1 MAGIETGYSD
11 FRMNN
16 HQPTATLPVSPAVH
30 VSGRPTLRVL
40 GTAISLLEE
49 LRVRAEQDLGIKV
62 VFDNNDFLT
71 TQHKAAQEPDSYDIY
86 DQCFHNLDIVWYWR
100 AIQPI
105 SIERI
110 TLWDE
115 INDLTKT
122 GRIGPSARLGQGDV
136 PAKKLY
142 VQPNLALGDAPSR
155 LISMLPT
162 THNFDSFAYR
172 TDVVRSTDNMNTW
185 GALFDERWAGRAA
198 LVDEPAIGIFD
209 AALAAQAAGLMS
221 FANIGNMTVSE
232 IDQLID
238 ILEEKKK
245 AGFFRTFW
253 RTAED
258 AARLMIE
265 GETDIQSMWSTGIN
279 ILNGQGIPVEQS
291 VPVEGY
297 RAWHGGLCLARGL
310 SGRMLDVAYDYLN
323 WWISGWPGAVVA
335 RQGYYISTPERSRQ
349 FMTPAEWDYWYEG
362 LPASEDLPGPDG
374 SIRIPAGSARSG
386 GSYWQRAN
394 CIAVWNTTMDE
405 HNYLVRRW
413 MQLVG

>member
-1 MAGIETGYSD
+1 
-11 FRMNN
+11 MNR
-16 HQPTATLPVSPAVH
+16 HQAPPASLAAPVIH
-30 VSGRPTLRVL
+30 VAGRPTLRVL

-49 LRVRAEQDLGIKV
+49 LRIGAEKDLGINI

-105 SIERI
+105 AIERI
-110 TLWDE
+110 KLWDE

-122 GRIGPSARLGQGDV
+122 GHIGPNARLGQGDAPV
-136 PAKKLY
+136 KKLF
-142 VQPNLALGDAPSR
+142 VQPNLELGDRPTR
-155 LISMLPT
+155 HISMLPT

-172 TDVVRSTDNMNTW
+172 TDQIANRAEVESW
-185 GALFDERWAGRAA
+185 AALLADKWSGRAA

-221 FANIGNMTVSE
+221 FRNIGNMTVAE
-232 IDQLID
+232 IDELIA
-238 ILEEKKK
+238 ILEERKRD
-245 AGFFRTFW
+245 GFFQGFW

-258 AARLMIE
+258 AARLMVE
-265 GETDIQSMWSTGIN
+265 NRTSIQSMWSTGIT
-279 ILNGQGIPVEQS
+279 ILNGQGVPVEQA
-291 VPVEGY
+291 VPAEGY
-297 RAWHGGLCLARGL
+297 RAWHGGLCLSRNL
-310 SGRMLDVAYDYLN
+310 DSRMLDVAYDYLN
-323 WWISGWPGAVVA
+323 WWISGWPGSVVA
-335 RQGYYISTPERSRQ
+335 RQGYYISTPERSREH
-349 FMTPAEWDYWYEG
+349 MTPAEWDYWYAG
-362 LPASEDLPGPDG
+362 LPAVEDLPGPDG
-374 SIRIPAGSARSG
+374 KIHIRAGSVRSG

-413 MQLVG
+413 MQLVGRN

>member
-1 MAGIETGYSD
+1 MSKHKSD
-11 FRMNN
+11 RS
-16 HQPTATLPVSPAVH
+16 TIAAPALHLV
-30 VSGRPTLRVL
+30 GRPKLRVL

-49 LRVRAEQDLGIKV
+49 LRLRAEEDLGIDV

-105 SIERI
+105 DVGRI
-110 TLWDE
+110 VLWDE

-122 GRIGPSARLGQGDV
+122 GHIGPNARLGQGDAPV
-136 PAKKLY
+136 KKLF
-142 VQPNLALGDAPSR
+142 VQPNLELGDAPSTS
-155 LISMLPT
+155 ISMLPT

-172 TDVVRSTDNMNTW
+172 TDVAPNSVAMNSW
-185 GALFDERWAGRAA
+185 AALLDERWAGRTA

-209 AALAAQAAGLMS
+209 AALAAQAAGLMC
-221 FANIGNMTVSE
+221 FDNIGSMSVDE
-232 IDQLID
+232 IDRLIGL
-238 ILEEKKK
+238 LEARKKD
-245 AGFFRTFW
+245 GYFRAFW

-258 AARLMIE
+258 AARLMLR

-279 ILNGQGIPVEQS
+279 ILNGQGVPVEQA
-291 VPVEGY
+291 VPAEGY
-297 RAWHGGLCLARGL
+297 RAWHGGLCLARHL
-310 SGRMLDVAYDYLN
+310 SGRMLDVAYEYLN

-335 RQGYYISTPERSRQ
+335 RQGYYISTPERSRA
-349 FMTPAEWDYWYEG
+349 FMSAAEWDYWYGG
-362 LPASEDLPGPDG
+362 LPATEDLPGPDG
-374 SIRIPAGSARSG
+374 TIRIKAGSVRSG

-413 MQLVG
+413 MQLVER

>member
-1 MAGIETGYSD
+1 
-11 FRMNN
+11 MNR
-16 HQPTATLPVSPAVH
+16 HHAPPASLAAPAIH
-30 VSGRPTLRVL
+30 AAGRPTLRVL

-49 LRVRAEQDLGIKV
+49 LRIGAEKDLGINI

-105 SIERI
+105 AIERI
-110 TLWDE
+110 KLWDE

-122 GRIGPSARLGQGDV
+122 GHIGPNARLGQGDAPV
-136 PAKKLY
+136 KKLF
-142 VQPNLALGDAPSR
+142 VQPNLELGDRPTR
-155 LISMLPT
+155 HISMLPT

-172 TDVVRSTDNMNTW
+172 TDQIANRAEVESW
-185 GALFDERWAGRAA
+185 AALLADKWSGRAA

-221 FANIGNMTVSE
+221 FRNIGNMTVAE
-232 IDQLID
+232 IDELIA
-238 ILEEKKK
+238 ILEERKRD
-245 AGFFRTFW
+245 GFFQGFW

-258 AARLMIE
+258 AARLMAE
-265 GETDIQSMWSTGIN
+265 NRTSIQSMWSTGIT
-279 ILNGQGIPVEQS
+279 ILNRQGLPVEQA
-291 VPVEGY
+291 VPAEGY
-297 RAWHGGLCLARGL
+297 RAWHGGLCLSRNL
-310 SGRMLDVAYDYLN
+310 DSRMLDVAYDYLN
-323 WWISGWPGAVVA
+323 WWISGWPGSVVA
-335 RQGYYISTPERSRQ
+335 RQGYYISTPGRSREH
-349 FMTPAEWDYWYEG
+349 MTPAEWDYWYGG
-362 LPASEDLPGPDG
+362 LPAVEDLPGPDG
-374 SIRIPAGSARSG
+374 KIHIRAGSVRSG

-413 MQLVG
+413 MQLVGRY

>member
-1 MAGIETGYSD
+1 MNKHTPTPAPATPALHTAGK
-11 FRMNN
+11 
-16 HQPTATLPVSPAVH
+16 PK
-30 VSGRPTLRVL
+30 LRVL

-49 LRVRAEQDLGIKV
+49 LRVKAEADLGIEV
-62 VFDNNDFLT
+62 SFDNNDFIV

-105 SIERI
+105 EISRI
-110 TLWDE
+110 ALWDE

-122 GRIGPSARLGQGDV
+122 GQIGPSARMGQGDV
-136 PAKKLY
+136 PARKLY
-142 VQPNLALGDAPSR
+142 VQPSFALGDTPTAR
-155 LISMLPT
+155 ISMLPT

-172 TDVVRSTDNMNTW
+172 TDAADRLAPMNSW
-185 GALFDERWAGRAA
+185 AALLDERWSGRTA

-221 FANIGNMTVSE
+221 FGNIGNMTVAE
-232 IDQLID
+232 IDQLVD
-238 ILEEKKK
+238 ILEARRK
-245 AGFFRTFW
+245 AGFFRGFW

-258 AARLMIE
+258 AAALMID
-265 GETDIQSMWSTGIN
+265 GQTDIQSMWSTGIG
-279 ILNGQGIPVEQS
+279 ILNSRGLPVEQAA
-291 VPVEGY
+291 PAEGY
-297 RAWHGGLCLARGL
+297 RAWHGGLCLSRRL

-335 RQGYYISTPERSRQ
+335 RQGYYISTPERSRCY
-349 FMTPAEWDYWYEG
+349 MTAAEWDYWYEG
-362 LPASEDLPGPDG
+362 LPAREDLPGPDG
-374 SIRIPAGSARSG
+374 STRVKRGSVRSG

-394 CIAVWNTTMDE
+394 GIAVWNTTMDE

-413 MQLVG
+413 MQLVGRAEKDI

>member
-1 MAGIETGYSD
+1 MSK
-11 FRMNN
+11 
-16 HQPTATLPVSPAVH
+16 HQPDQATIATPSLH
-30 VSGRPTLRVL
+30 LSGRPRLRVL

-49 LRVRAEQDLGIKV
+49 LRVRAEADLGIDV

-105 SIERI
+105 DIARI
-110 TLWDE
+110 ALWDE

-122 GRIGPSARLGQGDV
+122 GHIGPNARLGQGDAPV
-136 PAKKLY
+136 KKLF
-142 VQPNLALGDAPSR
+142 VQPNLELGDTPSST
-155 LISMLPT
+155 ISMLPT

-172 TDVVRSTDNMNTW
+172 TDVAPNTVSMNSW
-185 GALFDERWAGRAA
+185 AALLDERWAGRAA

-209 AALAAQAAGLMS
+209 AALAAQASGLMS
-221 FANIGNMTVSE
+221 FDNIGSMTVDE
-232 IDQLID
+232 IDRLIGL
-238 ILEEKKK
+238 LEERKKN
-245 AGFFRTFW
+245 GYFRAFW

-258 AARLMIE
+258 AARLMVR
-265 GETDIQSMWSTGIN
+265 GETDIQSMWSTGIS
-279 ILNGQGIPVEQS
+279 ILNGQGVPVEQA
-291 VPVEGY
+291 VPAEGY
-297 RAWHGGLCLARGL
+297 RAWHGGLCLARHL
-310 SGRMLDVAYDYLN
+310 SGRMRDVAYDYLN

-349 FMTPAEWDYWYEG
+349 FMSVAEWDYWYGG
-362 LPASEDLPGPDG
+362 LPAACDLPGPDG
-374 SIRIPAGSARSG
+374 TMRIRAGSVRSG

-413 MQLVG
+413 MQLVER

>member
-1 MAGIETGYSD
+1 
-11 FRMNN
+11 MNR
-16 HQPTATLPVSPAVH
+16 HLAPPADLAAPVVH
-30 VSGRPTLRVL
+30 VAGRPTLRVL

-49 LRVRAEQDLGIKV
+49 LRIGAEKDLGINV

-105 SIERI
+105 AIERI
-110 TLWDE
+110 KLWEE

-122 GRIGPSARLGQGDV
+122 GHIGPNARLGQGDAPV
-136 PAKKLY
+136 RKLF
-142 VQPNLALGDAPSR
+142 VQPNLELGDRPTR
-155 LISMLPT
+155 HISMLPT
-162 THNFDSFAYR
+162 THNFDSFACR
-172 TDVVRSTDNMNTW
+172 TDQIANRAEVESW
-185 GALFDERWAGRAA
+185 AALLAEKWSGRAA

-221 FANIGNMTVSE
+221 FRNIGNMTVDE
-232 IDQLID
+232 IDELIE
-238 ILEEKKK
+238 ILEERKRD
-245 AGFFRTFW
+245 GFFQGFW

-258 AARLMIE
+258 AARLMVE
-265 GETDIQSMWSTGIN
+265 NRTSIQSMWSTGIT
-279 ILNGQGIPVEQS
+279 ILNGQGVPVEQA
-291 VPVEGY
+291 VPAEGY
-297 RAWHGGLCLARGL
+297 RAWHGGLCLSRNL
-310 SGRMLDVAYDYLN
+310 DGRMLDVAYEYLN

-335 RQGYYISTPERSRQ
+335 RQGYYISTPERSREH
-349 FMTPAEWDYWYEG
+349 MTPAEWDYWYGG
-362 LPASEDLPGPDG
+362 LPAVEDLPGPDG
-374 SIRIPAGSARSG
+374 KIHIRAGSVRSG

-413 MQLVG
+413 MQLVGRS